1 MASQLLNTTD
11 PSAPGHY
18 GSSKTALLLL
28 DFHSA
33 FTDKAGPK
41 ATAAVDVA
49 VEMKKW
55 AQLQSIPVIHCLL
68 DINQT
73 PFATC
78 KDASRFAHVMESM
91 KSGGG
96 EEPADLRGESE
107 SEITFLRRP
116 GHVSAL
122 KSPGLLEYLHSK
134 DIRSLVLA
142 GLSTSGCVM
151 RTAVA
156 ASDEEFV
163 VTVVSDGCM
172 DPVEGMHEVVIEKL
186 LSRGWVC
193 TSEELRAGFTA
204 AAQGAD
210 V

>member
-1 MASQLLNTTD
+1 MASQLFNTTD

-18 GSSKTALLLL
+18 GPSKTALLLL

-33 FTDKAGPK
+33 FIDKAGPK
-41 ATAAVDVA
+41 ATAAVEVA
-49 VEMKKW
+49 AQMKKW
-55 AQLQSIPVIHCLL
+55 AQSQSISIIHCLL
-68 DINQT
+68 DIEET
-73 PFATC
+73 PFSTC
-78 KDASRFAHVMESM
+78 KDASRFAQVVNSM
-91 KSGGG
+91 KYSGG
-96 EEPADLRGESE
+96 EEPAALRTESE

-116 GHVSAL
+116 GYVSAL
-122 KSPGLLEYLHSK
+122 KSPGLLAYLHSK

-142 GLSTSGCVM
+142 GLSASGCVM

-172 DPVEGMHEVVIEKL
+172 DPVEGLHEVVIEKL